1 MKFLNWRGAPLSRR
15 NARVWALRLRKIA
28 AVLAVIA
35 VVGGTGYYGWTRLP
49 FKVVS
54 EWASEKTLSTTA
66 SAGFRV
72 NEILVTG
79 RKRISQDELLAR
91 LGVHYGDP
99 IFGIDVDV
107 AQEILSEISWVR
119 EVSVTRRL
127 PDKLVVQLKERVPAA
142 LWQYQKKISL
152 IDADGRTLSDRN
164 LSEFQSLPL
173 VVGEDA
179 PQHVAQLLTWLAA
192 EPEVQKQLQS
202 AVRVGARRWDL
213 RLKNGINVKLPEA
226 EAELALRRLAEE
238 SDGLLTKNIV
248 SIDLRLEG
256 QVTVEPAANAAPP
269 TEPKKTI

>member
-1 MKFLNWRGAPLSRR
+1 MNWRGAPLSRR

-49 FKVVS
+49 FALVS

-79 RKRISQDELLAR
+79 RARISQDELLAR

-99 IFGIDVDV
+99 IFGVDVDV

-127 PDKLVVQLKERVPAA
+127 PDKIVVQLKERAPAA
-142 LWQYQKKISL
+142 LWQYQKKVSL
-152 IDADGRTLSDRN
+152 IDADGRSLTSKDLG
-164 LSEFQSLPL
+164 EFQTLPL

-179 PQHVAQLLTWLAA
+179 PQHVAQLLTWLKA
-192 EPEVQKQLQS
+192 EPAVKDLLAS

-238 SDGLLTKNIV
+238 TDGLLTKNIT

-256 QVTVEPAANAAPP
+256 QVTVEPAPQAVPAAE
-269 TEPKKTI
+269 TKKTI